1 RPCWNLS
8 LALAVTVAVAA
19 ATPAAALAKNPRR
32 ARLKGLAETLWASA
46 VTAGFEFL
54 SMLSPQ
60 GLKKR

>member
-1 RPCWNLS
+1 LS

-32 ARLKGLAETLWASA
+32 AKLKGLAEALWASEGTA
-46 VTAGFEFL
+46 VFKFL

-60 GLKKR
+60 GVKKKGEA

>member
-1 RPCWNLS
+1 LS

-32 ARLKGLAETLWASA
+32 AKLKGLVEALWASEGTA
-46 VTAGFEFL
+46 VFKFL

-60 GLKKR
+60 GG